1 MSAFM
6 LFGTALTIALVLAL
20 SLLVG
25 DALHRE
31 HVDDDARMRRRA
43 RVFRLPT
50 VISRNYVGIERR
62 RVPRAANDDVRH
74 AA

>member
-6 LFGTALTIALVLAL
+6 LIGTVLTIALVLAL
-20 SLLVG
+20 SYLTA

-31 HVDDDARMRRRA
+31 HLDDDARMRRRA

-50 VISRNYVGIERR
+50 IISRTYVGIERR
-62 RVPRAANDDVRH
+62 RTPRPAPALRRAA
-74 AA
+74 

>member
-31 HVDDDARMRRRA
+31 HVEDDARIRRRA
-43 RVFRLPT
+43 RVFRIPT
-50 VISRNYVGIERR
+50 IISRTYVGIDRR
-62 RVPRAANDDVRH
+62 RVPRAANDDYRR